1 MDIALFIGTWALP
14 LIYLALVIDY
24 GATFILRVRT
34 RPHNPWVPLAVAVH
48 VAVLVLRGARIGALP
63 LVTNAEILSVIALS
77 AAVVYWVTELAGRDR
92 RTGVFVFLLIFLFQY
107 TSSVFLSGT
116 YLAGGAGE
124 APSQVG
130 WGRLHVLPAIFAYT
144 ALAFAAVYATL
155 YLLGQRDI
163 KRRRIGLLFDRLPP
177 LELLGRM
184 SWYALLVGFVLMTG
198 AMITGAV
205 LFRRGGSPEQAG
217 VETKVAAKIIIGSVA
232 WVIYAVAVG
241 GRLIGKW
248 SMHRVSQ
255 IAAAGFLV
263 VLLVLVMSMILS

>member
-24 GATFILRVRT
+24 GATFLLRVRT
-34 RPHNPWVPLAVAVH
+34 RPHNPWIPLAVGLH
-48 VAVLVLRGARIGALP
+48 VAVLVLRGAWIGALP
-63 LVTNAEILSVIALS
+63 LATNPEILSVIALS
-77 AAVVYWVTELAGRDR
+77 AATVYWVTELASGDR
-92 RTGVFVFLLIFLFQY
+92 RTGVFVFLLVFLFQY

-116 YLAGGAGE
+116 YVGAGAGE
-124 APSQVG
+124 GSGQVG
-130 WGRLHVLPAIFAYT
+130 WGRLHVLPASFAYT

-155 YLLGQRDI
+155 YLLGQRDL
-163 KRRRIGLLFDRLPP
+163 KQHRIGLLFDRLPP

-184 SWYALLVGFVLMTG
+184 SGYALLVGFILMTA
-198 AMITGAV
+198 AMGTGAI
-205 LFRRGGSPEQAG
+205 LFSRGGSGEQAG

-241 GRLIGKW
+241 GKLAGKW
-248 SMHRVSQ
+248 SVRRVSQ

-263 VLLVLVMSMILS
+263 VLLLLVMSMILS

>member
-1 MDIALFIGTWALP
+1 MIIALFIGTWALP

-34 RPHNPWVPLAVAVH
+34 RPHNPWVPLAVAFH
-48 VAVLVLRGARIGALP
+48 AALLVLRGAWIGALP
-63 LVTNAEILSVIALS
+63 LVTNPEILSVMALS
-77 AAVVYWVTELAGRDR
+77 AAAVYWVTELASGDR

-116 YLAGGAGE
+116 YLGAG
-124 APSQVG
+124 AGQAAGQVG
-130 WGRLHVLPAIFAYT
+130 WGRLHFLPASFAYT
-144 ALAFAAVYATL
+144 ALAFAAVYAML
-155 YLLGQRDI
+155 YLLGQRDL
-163 KRRRIGLLFDRLPP
+163 KQHRIGLLFDRLPP

-184 SWYALLVGFVLMTG
+184 SWYALLVGFALMT
-198 AMITGAV
+198 ATMVTGAV
-205 LFRRGGSPEQAG
+205 LFSRRGSPEQAG

-241 GRLIGKW
+241 GRLVGKW
-248 SMHRVSQ
+248 SVRRVSQ